1 MVEKLKKRK
10 SASEDNITKERIK
23 YARTIL
29 EEDNENILNANRVKN
44 KHCNINL
51 QKRDKKIAE
60 NYRGVNLLSNT
71 SMTKNLQHKLMEY
84 INLKGKWNGFTNR
97 RSCKLRPARD
107 WEIFKL

>member
-1 MVEKLKKRK
+1 LKKRK
-10 SASEDNITKERIK
+10 SASEDYITKERIK
-23 YARTIL
+23 YARTKL
-29 EEDNENILNANRVKN
+29 EEDNENIHHANRVKN

-71 SMTKNLQHKLMEY
+71 LNVMTKNLQHKLMEY

-107 WEIFKL
+107 WEILNCKL